1 MCRMRL
7 RAAWSP
13 VGTSSRVGNT
23 EGTIQRRQ
31 SYKFVSNGA
40 RAEVVRRECG
50 GGAV

>member
-1 MCRMRL
+1 MCRMCL
-7 RAAWSP
+7 RAVCSP

-40 RAEVVRRECG
+40 SAEGVRRECG

>member
-1 MCRMRL
+1 MCRLRL
-7 RAAWSP
+7 RADLSP
-13 VGTSSRVGNT
+13 VGTSPRVGNT